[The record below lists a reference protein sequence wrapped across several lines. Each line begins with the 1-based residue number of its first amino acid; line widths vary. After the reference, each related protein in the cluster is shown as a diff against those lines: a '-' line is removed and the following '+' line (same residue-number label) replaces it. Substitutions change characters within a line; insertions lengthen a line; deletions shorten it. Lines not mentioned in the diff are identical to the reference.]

1 MERGPKTP
9 TGQQILWV
17 FVVFCSLML
26 IFVDIPIPWT
36 NQVSPPK
43 AYRMSVAIQKTNQR
57 EQEILNELRLAGGSC
72 RVGYLSERLG
82 VSDETVRRNIKA
94 LQAKSQVR
102 KVHGGVLLSDDMT
115 LDEQPFQARMRQGAS
130 AKRRIAVKLAEMIPD
145 GASLF
150 LDIGSTTAYAAQA
163 LRGKRDLYIVTN
175 SLSVASTL
183 ATING
188 NRVFFAGGELRRHD
202 GGSFGQDAINF
213 IRRFNVQYAVLS
225 VGAINGDAGFMLH
238 DIAEADLSHEAAKR
252 AQTCIVLADS
262 EKFSLRAPIAVAD
275 QSQFDLLIT
284 EAAPPEAVKVMLE
297 HHEVSLVLASGG

>member
-1 MERGPKTP
+1 MTD
-9 TGQQILWV
+9 T
-17 FVVFCSLML
+17 M
-26 IFVDIPIPWT
+26 
-36 NQVSPPK
+36 
-43 AYRMSVAIQKTNQR
+43 QKSNHR

-72 RVGYLSERLG
+72 RVGYLAERLG

-94 LQAKSQVR
+94 LQSKSLVR
-102 KVHGGVLLSDDMT
+102 KVHGGVLLSEDMT
-115 LDEQPFQARMRQGAS
+115 LTEQPFQARMRQGAD
-130 AKRRIAVKLAEMIPD
+130 AKRRIAAKFAEMISD

-163 LRGKRDLYIVTN
+163 LRSKRDLYIVTN

-213 IRRFNVQYAVLS
+213 IRRFNVQYAVFS
-225 VGAINGDAGFMLH
+225 VGAINGGAGFMLH
-238 DIAEADLSHEAAKR
+238 DINEADLSREAAER

-262 EKFSLRAPIAVAD
+262 EKFSHRAPIAVAN
-275 QSQFDLLIT
+275 QAQFDLLIT
-284 EAAPPEAVKVMLE
+284 EADPPEAVKAMLTQNE
-297 HHEVSLVLASGG
+297 ISLILANGE